1 MTSEDL
7 VYNYLV
13 LVLVALVLGSMLLFN
28 EYFIRYC
35 LGGTWM
41 NSRQIWMSIGTTFI
55 LLSLMISRFYY
66 LKNYEK
72 TKDEDKAQYMM
83 LSRTSFYVLLVLSL
97 LFVLSLVLYAG
108 KFSWAIKNNN
118 VEKGRVLNW
127 FRGVKQI
134 PSQCRV
140 IRESREREKMRKETR
155 LRSTTRLSTRSSLPL
170 SIRGS
175 TPEQRPTE
183 RTERT
188 GRRPTERTERT
199 GRKPTRM
206 TSIDEID
213 VHVDDTLTF
222 DNE

>member
-1 MTSEDL
+1 MVSEDL

-13 LVLVALVLGSMLLFN
+13 LVLVALVLSAMLLFN

-83 LSRTSFYVLLVLSL
+83 LARTSFYVLLILSL
-97 LFVLSLVLYAG
+97 LFVLGLVLYAG
-108 KFSWAIKNNN
+108 KFSWAIKSNN
-118 VEKGRVLNW
+118 VETGRVSNW
-127 FRGVKQI
+127 FRGVKMI

-140 IRESREREKMRKETR
+140 IRASRERERMRK
-155 LRSTTRLSTRSSLPL
+155 SRSSSRMSRPFA
-170 SIRGS
+170 RGS
-175 TPEQRPTE
+175 LPEIV
-183 RTERT
+183 
-188 GRRPTERTERT
+188 
-199 GRKPTRM
+199 RKD
-206 TSIDEID
+206 SG
-213 VHVDDTLTF
+213 TLTF

>member
-1 MTSEDL
+1 MVSEDL

-13 LVLVALVLGSMLLFN
+13 LVLVALVLSTMLLFN

-41 NSRQIWMSIGTTFI
+41 NSRQIWISIGTTFI
-55 LLSLMISRFYY
+55 LLSLMVSRFYY
-66 LKNYEK
+66 LKNYKDRMLEK
-72 TKDEDKAQYMM
+72 DKAQYMM
-83 LSRTSFYVLLVLSL
+83 LSRTSFYVLLILSL

-108 KFSWAIKNNN
+108 KFSWAIKSNN
-118 VEKGRVLNW
+118 VETGRVSNW

-140 IRESREREKMRKETR
+140 IRESRERERMRKETR
-155 LRSTTRLSTRSSLPL
+155 LRSSTRYTRSSLPL

-188 GRRPTERTERT
+188 ERR
-199 GRKPTRM
+199 PTRM
-206 TSIDEID
+206 TSIGEID